1 MNSTFLVA
9 TLTRK
14 MVSLLTSRLHV
25 LSTTTTTTTT
35 TKGNMRAF
43 KLVAFT
49 VD

>member
-25 LSTTTTTTTT
+25 PSTTTT

-43 KLVAFT
+43 KLVVFT
-49 VD
+49 VN